1 MKISFRFWVGV
12 SIVLVYGVIAAG
24 AVVRM
29 TGSGMGCPDWPKCF
43 GYLIPPTERAQLD
56 WYPNHSY
63 TEGEV
68 IIVEEELRI
77 ALTDFTSNDSYLE
90 KNWDAYTKHDYALF
104 NPLHTWIEFINRLLG
119 ALGGLATLIVGILS
133 FWQWKKSK
141 IIPLVSWGIVFGMG
155 FQAWLGKTVVD
166 SNLQPFKITIH
177 MIMALV
183 IVALLLYLYFISQKE
198 KSTGTKNG
206 LLKKIALITLLLTL
220 LQIGMGTQV
229 RQFVDT
235 QIDLLGENAKNAWL
249 DPAPFLFYVHRS
261 FSLLVTGLNLFLFFR
276 LRKTRLV
283 TQMPKWIL
291 GLIGAEIFTGILMYY
306 FDFPFSSQPLHLLLA
321 SLLFGAQSYLV
332 LQLYQP
338 AQNNAL

>member
-1 MKISFRFWVGV
+1 MKTSFRFWVGV

-56 WYPNHSY
+56 WYANHNY
-63 TEGEV
+63 TKGEV

-90 KNWDAYTKHDYALF
+90 KNWGAYTKHDYALF

-133 FWQWKKSK
+133 FWQCKKSK

-206 LLKKIALITLLLTL
+206 LLKNIALITLLLTL

-276 LRKTRLV
+276 LKKLSFLST
-283 TQMPKWIL
+283 MPQWIL

>member
-1 MKISFRFWVGV
+1 MKTSFRFWVGV

-43 GYLIPPTERAQLD
+43 GYLIPPTERVQLD

-77 ALTDFTSNDSYLE
+77 ALADFTSNDSYLE

-119 ALGGLATLIVGILS
+119 ALGGLATLVVGILS

-141 IIPLVSWGIVFGMG
+141 IIPLVSWIIIFGMG

-198 KSTGTKNG
+198 KRKVIELRFIKN
-206 LLKKIALITLLLTL
+206 IAVLTL
-220 LQIGMGTQV
+220 VLTLAQICMGTQV
-229 RQFVDT
+229 RQFVDI
-235 QIDLLGENAKNAWL
+235 QIDRFGESAKETWL
-249 DPAPFLFYVHRS
+249 DPTPFLFYVHRS
-261 FSLLVTGLNLFLFFR
+261 FSLLVTALNLFLFYHLKKLSF
-276 LRKTRLV
+276 LST
-283 TQMPKWIL
+283 MPQWIL